1 MGLKFLNT
9 SLNSIAK
16 NRNLR
21 FDYRILEFAE
31 NKVLIETTPFRKFIT
46 KLNNGKDV
54 GKENYVSY
62 NKSDIRVDSGTVEV
76 EVSNDIPSAAPIIN
90 GRLYKI
96 GQIGTFVKM
105 PVGNI
110 TIYGV
115 VSSVSNTP
123 TKADETVMRYNFG
136 SRFLL
141 VQLIGEK
148 IGDDAFE
155 KGIGTYPTINDEV
168 HLVIEKDLFDI
179 YGNRDECSI
188 EIGKHSSSENL
199 SVYTDVH
206 KLILRHCAIL
216 GSTGSGKSNTT
227 VSILK
232 AIITEYIGSRIILVD
247 PHGEYASAFPDA
259 KIFKIG
265 DAINPL
271 FIPFWLMNFD
281 ELAYFLVGAKP
292 TDDQK
297 VEYRKFRELVG
308 DFKKANHILAAGT
321 IDKNYI
327 TADSPIPFSA
337 RKLWWEMNW
346 WLNASFN
353 TTKKD
358 EQTKETA
365 ITEDNG
371 DFENLVGAKF
381 TSHLTTTFANPP
393 HVSQH
398 KEYFAYEKKMLSRLK
413 DSRFDFLFNPGDFKG
428 TKETKDLND
437 LLNEWIGSSSKLAI
451 LDLSGVPFEVLDITV
466 GLITRFVYDSMF
478 WGRNETYTG
487 KQRPL
492 LLAYEEAHSYL
503 NKNDSSSYS
512 KQAVEQVFKEGRKF
526 GLGALVISQRPS
538 EISETILAQ
547 VGTYI
552 ALRLTNS
559 GDQAIVKSS
568 APDNLNS
575 LIDLLPALRTGE
587 AIIVGEA
594 IKIPS
599 RVRIKLES
607 PRPTS
612 EDPKL
617 VQAWK
622 KAHPEDKEN
631 YKTVVTRIRQQKF

>member
-1 MGLKFLNT
+1 MT
-9 SLNSIAK
+9 S
-16 NRNLR
+16 
-21 FDYRILEFAE
+21 D
-31 NKVLIETTPFRKFIT
+31 IT
-46 KLNNGKDV
+46 YLGKI
-54 GKENYVSY
+54 
-62 NKSDIRVDSGTVEV
+62 IRVDSGTVEV

-110 TIYGV
+110 TIYGI

-123 TKADETVMRYNFG
+123 SKADETQIKYSYG
-136 SRFLL
+136 TRFLS
-141 VQLIGEK
+141 VQLVGEK
-148 IGDDAFE
+148 VGDDDFE

-179 YGNRDECSI
+179 YGKRDEGSI

-199 SVYTDVH
+199 AVYTDIH
-206 KLILRHCAIL
+206 KLVLRHCAIL

-232 AIITEYIGSRIILVD
+232 AILNDYVGSRVILVD
-247 PHGEYASAFPDA
+247 PHGEYACAFPDA
-259 KIFKIG
+259 KVFRIK
-265 DAINPL
+265 DTTNPL

-292 TDDQK
+292 TDDQRID
-297 VEYRKFRELVG
+297 YRMFRDLVTH
-308 DFKKANHILAAGT
+308 FKKENFHLEAGVVDT
-321 IDKNYI
+321 NFI

-337 RKLWWEMNW
+337 RKLWHEMNW
-346 WLNASFN
+346 WLNASFK

-358 EQTKETA
+358 EQTKDTA
-365 ITEDNG
+365 VKEDDG
-371 DFENLVGAKF
+371 DAENLIGAKF
-381 TSHLTTTFANPP
+381 TSHQTTSNDKPP

-398 KEYFAYEKKMLSRLK
+398 KELFNYEKKLLARLK
-413 DSRFDFLFNPGDFKG
+413 DSRFDFLFNPGNYKG
-428 TKETKDLND
+428 VAGTQDLHQLLND
-437 LLNEWIGSSSKLAI
+437 WIGSDKKLAI
-451 LDLSGVPFEVLDITV
+451 LDLSGVPFEVLDITI
-466 GLITRFVYDSMF
+466 GLITRFIYDSMF
-478 WGRNETYTG
+478 WGRHETYTG

-492 LLAYEEAHSYL
+492 LLAYEEAHTYL

-512 KQAVEQVFKEGRKF
+512 KIAVEQVFKEGRKF

-547 VGTYI
+547 VGTYV

-559 GDQAIVKSS
+559 GDQSIVKSS

-599 RVRIKLES
+599 RVRIKLNN

-612 EDPKL
+612 DDPKL
-617 VQAWK
+617 VEACK
-622 KAHPEDKEN
+622 KAHPTDNEN
-631 YKTVVTRIRQQKF
+631 YKSVVTKLRQQKF